1 MRQHWRV
8 CCRCGCVTREIDE
21 PGVFINGSLNADWR
35 SHGAGRRDGRRR
47 GAIGVG
53 VDCYRGAAPST
64 PWRNDPSRA
73 GRRTTTTKKNL
84 KKRSDEP
91 NLLSRWPH
99 KKEKKKQPHTSQMS
113 VVDLMLGLALV
124 CSSFW
129 FSFLFLLL
137 HRRHST
143 SDRPSWPTRFVT
155 CSFVAFETPEGV
167 DSTRAKN
174 SKQQQQRCQATYGGN
189 RFIVLFQI
197 SLSTSFGLALV
208 SSSFWFSFCF
218 VRVSDVCD
226 GHGTELSKTFTM
238 DPIAKTTNVKMNYHA
253 D

>member
-64 PWRNDPSRA
+64 PRRNDPSRA

-99 KKEKKKQPHTSQMS
+99 KKEKKTASHFPDVGRRFDARIGARLL
-113 VVDLMLGLALV
+113 VVLV
-124 CSSFW
+124 F
-129 FSFLFLLL
+129 FF
-137 HRRHST
+137 
-143 SDRPSWPTRFVT
+143 
-155 CSFVAFETPEGV
+155 
-167 DSTRAKN
+167 
-174 SKQQQQRCQATYGGN
+174 
-189 RFIVLFQI
+189 
-197 SLSTSFGLALV
+197 V
-208 SSSFWFSFCF
+208 SSSS
-218 VRVSDVCD
+218 
-226 GHGTELSKTFTM
+226 SKTFN
-238 DPIAKTTNVKMNYHA
+238 IGSAILANSLRHLFFRRF
-253 D
+253 